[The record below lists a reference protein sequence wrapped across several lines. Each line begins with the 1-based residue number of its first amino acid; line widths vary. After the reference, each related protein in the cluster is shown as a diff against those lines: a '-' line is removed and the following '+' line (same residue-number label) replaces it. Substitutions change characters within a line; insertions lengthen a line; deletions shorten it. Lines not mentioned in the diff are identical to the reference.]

1 MLFNF
6 GWSNNLFMKGL
17 PYVAIGYFL
26 SKNYDTLIGK
36 TKSAIILYSLSSIIM
51 IIFIHMIIMT
61 YSVYIQFKLFAYL
74 LFLYIL

>member
-1 MLFNF
+1 
-6 GWSNNLFMKGL
+6 MKGL

-51 IIFIHMIIMT
+51 IILYSYDYYDLLCLHPIQTICLFIISLHT
-61 YSVYIQFKLFAYL
+61 VEY
-74 LFLYIL
+74 